1 MSNNAMNRRI
11 SENSENLDTRDNRQR
26 PQSMSGTSVQQL
38 WKIGTFH
45 EKRLYNIEQQIHKL
59 TYVSKQEEGNSLR
72 LELQNLIAKVS
83 RLEHE
88 NSTFRKFIQTS
99 RKSEKKSVSLE
110 IEEE

>member
-11 SENSENLDTRDNRQR
+11 SENSDTEDNQQR
-26 PQSMSGTSVQQL
+26 PQSMGGSSLQQL
-38 WKIGTFH
+38 WRIGTFH
-45 EKRLYNIEQQIHKL
+45 EKRLNNIEQQIHKL
-59 TYVSKQEEGNSLR
+59 TYMSEKRGGNSLQ
-72 LELQNLIAKVS
+72 LELKNLNAKVS

-99 RKSEKKSVSLE
+99 RKTEKKSVSLE